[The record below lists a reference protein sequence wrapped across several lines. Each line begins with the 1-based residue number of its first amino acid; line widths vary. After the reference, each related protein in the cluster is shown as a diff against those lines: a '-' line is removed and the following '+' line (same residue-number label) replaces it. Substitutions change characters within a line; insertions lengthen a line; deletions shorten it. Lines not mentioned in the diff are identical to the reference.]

1 MWSGPG
7 DTPNLTW
14 GDVEMVRNLASVATV
29 ATLWFW
35 RGSSLTGLASRVGE
49 SLGHYPF
56 GNVRTGLRLCP
67 ILANSPKFY
76 APVGH

>member
-7 DTPNLTW
+7 DIPNLTW
-14 GDVEMVRNLASVATV
+14 GDVEMVRNLASVAAV

-49 SLGHYPF
+49 SLGH
-56 GNVRTGLRLCP
+56 
-67 ILANSPKFY
+67 
-76 APVGH
+76 